1 MRQAKLP
8 GGWDEERV
16 QRVFSYYVTQTED
29 EATAEDEAAF
39 TNQTQTVM
47 KIPIELIPAVREL
60 LATYYE
66 DQRVPA

>member
-1 MRQAKLP
+1 MKQMKLP
-8 GGWDEERV
+8 SGWNAERV
-16 QRVFSYYVTQTED
+16 QEVLAHYETQTED